1 MQSELVALEANHTW
15 SLTSLPPGKKP
26 IGCRWVYKI
35 KRHSDGTIER
45 FKARLVAKGYTQL
58 EAAQNWSLHQ
68 LDVNNAFLHGDLH
81 EEIYMSPPPVVIWLK
96 ASFPTMVCQVLYS
109 YPSCWLCSIQS
120 RLLVIHMSERQIF
133 YSFVDIC
140 R

>member
-1 MQSELVALEANHTW
+1 MQSELTALEANHTW

-26 IGCRWVYKI
+26 IGFRWVYKI

-45 FKARLVAKGYTQL
+45 FKLVWLPKGYTQL
-58 EAAQNWSLHQ
+58 EAAHNWSLHQ

-81 EEIYMSPPPVVIWLK
+81 EEIYMSPPPSLRRQGGEFSVSPSQVVIWLK

-109 YPSCWLCSIQS
+109 YPSC
-120 RLLVIHMSERQIF
+120 
-133 YSFVDIC
+133 
-140 R
+140 